1 MIRSTSRE
9 RQPIMKTVY
18 VESSVIG
25 YLTARPGRDIVVSAR
40 QAITTEWWEDCRDS
54 FEIFISEL
62 VIEEVGSG
70 DSIAAQKRLAITE
83 KLPILEATRN
93 AKELAEKLVTGKAI
107 PPSSTE
113 DALHISIAAVQR
125 IDFLLT
131 WNFKHIN
138 NATTRENISEIIREN
153 GYTCPVLCSPEELL
167 NEE

>member
-1 MIRSTSRE
+1 
-9 RQPIMKTVY
+9 MKTVY

-40 QAITTEWWEDCRDS
+40 QAITIEWWEDRRDS
-54 FEIFISEL
+54 FDLFISEL
-62 VIEEVGSG
+62 VIEEIGSG

-83 KLPILEATRN
+83 KLPILEATEK
-93 AKELAEKLVTGKAI
+93 AKELAKKLVAGKAI

-138 NATTRENISEIIREN
+138 NASTRKDISEIIGNN